1 MLALL
6 KTIQLHRIGL
16 IQRTTSLVERNALIQ
31 QHQNNNYGIKE
42 MGSKPKVV
50 QQESAEEIE
59 RKAKELAQK
68 ESNENSAV
76 RRKNKQS
83 TALGS
88 LVDGQTVLSNAAPP
102 KTKTGT

>member
-1 MLALL
+1 
-6 KTIQLHRIGL
+6 
-16 IQRTTSLVERNALIQ
+16 
-31 QHQNNNYGIKE
+31 

-50 QQESAEEIE
+50 QQESPEEIE

-68 ESNENSAV
+68 EANENSAV

-88 LVDGQTVLSNAAPP
+88 LVDSQTALSAISPP
-102 KTKTGT
+102 RTKTGT

>member
-1 MLALL
+1 MESYHLA
-6 KTIQLHRIGL
+6 
-16 IQRTTSLVERNALIQ
+16 
-31 QHQNNNYGIKE
+31 
-42 MGSKPKVV
+42 SKPKVV
-50 QQESAEEIE
+50 QQESPGEIE

-68 ESNENSAV
+68 EANENSAV

-88 LVDGQTVLSNAAPP
+88 LTETALSSFAP

>member
-1 MLALL
+1 MRTRILQHQQHT
-6 KTIQLHRIGL
+6 KTI
-16 IQRTTSLVERNALIQ
+16 T
-31 QHQNNNYGIKE
+31 GIMN
-42 MGSKPKVV
+42 MGSKPKIV
-50 QQESAEEIE
+50 QQESPEEIE

-68 ESNENSAV
+68 EANENSAV

-88 LVDGQTVLSNAAPP
+88 LTETALSSFAP

>member
-1 MLALL
+1 
-6 KTIQLHRIGL
+6 
-16 IQRTTSLVERNALIQ
+16 
-31 QHQNNNYGIKE
+31 

-88 LVDGQTVLSNAAPP
+88 LMDTALSSVAAP

>member
-1 MLALL
+1 MEVSNIA
-6 KTIQLHRIGL
+6 
-16 IQRTTSLVERNALIQ
+16 
-31 QHQNNNYGIKE
+31 
-42 MGSKPKVV
+42 SKPKIV
-50 QQESAEEIE
+50 QQESPEEIE

-88 LVDGQTVLSNAAPP
+88 LIETALSSVAV

>member
-1 MLALL
+1 MA
-6 KTIQLHRIGL
+6 
-16 IQRTTSLVERNALIQ
+16 
-31 QHQNNNYGIKE
+31 
-42 MGSKPKVV
+42 SKPKIV
-50 QQESAEEIE
+50 QQESPEEIE

-88 LVDGQTVLSNAAPP
+88 LIETALSPVAV

>member
-1 MLALL
+1 
-6 KTIQLHRIGL
+6 
-16 IQRTTSLVERNALIQ
+16 
-31 QHQNNNYGIKE
+31 

-50 QQESAEEIE
+50 QQESPEEIE

-88 LVDGQTVLSNAAPP
+88 LTE
-102 KTKTGT
+102 

>member
-1 MLALL
+1 MA
-6 KTIQLHRIGL
+6 
-16 IQRTTSLVERNALIQ
+16 
-31 QHQNNNYGIKE
+31 
-42 MGSKPKVV
+42 SKPKVV
-50 QQESAEEIE
+50 KQEDPAEIE

-68 ESNENSAV
+68 EANENSAV

-88 LVDGQTVLSNAAPP
+88 LVDGQTALSNAAPP

>member
-1 MLALL
+1 
-6 KTIQLHRIGL
+6 
-16 IQRTTSLVERNALIQ
+16 
-31 QHQNNNYGIKE
+31 
-42 MGSKPKVV
+42 MGSKPKIE
-50 QQESAEEIE
+50 QQESPEEIE

-88 LVDGQTVLSNAAPP
+88 LTETVLSPVAV
-102 KTKTGT
+102 KTKTGM

>member
-1 MLALL
+1 MA
-6 KTIQLHRIGL
+6 
-16 IQRTTSLVERNALIQ
+16 
-31 QHQNNNYGIKE
+31 
-42 MGSKPKVV
+42 SKPKVV
-50 QQESAEEIE
+50 QQESPEEIE

-88 LVDGQTVLSNAAPP
+88 LIETALSPVAA